1 MAPVAT
7 VKVDPLRENHVADKV
22 YKFNEKN
29 LNHMN
34 ILFNFLLLNVFGE
47 KYDKKQ
53 ELLNQ
58 NRNCNKIFIEDSV
71 MRSFKKRTVNRR
83 IYF

>member
-1 MAPVAT
+1 MAPVGT
-7 VKVDPLRENHVADKV
+7 VKVDPWREKHVADKV
-22 YKFNEKN
+22 YKYNEKV

-34 ILFNFLLLNVFGE
+34 IVFNFLLWIVFCE

-58 NRNCNKIFIEDSV
+58 NRKCNKIFIEDSV
-71 MRSFKKRTVNRR
+71 MRSFKKRTVTRR

>member
-7 VKVDPLRENHVADKV
+7 VKVDPWRENHVSDKV
-22 YKFNEKN
+22 YKFNEKV

-34 ILFNFLLLNVFGE
+34 ILFNFLLLNVFSE

-58 NRNCNKIFIEDSV
+58 NRKCNKIFIEDSV
-71 MRSFKKRTVNRR
+71 MRSFKKQTVTRR

>member
-7 VKVDPLRENHVADKV
+7 VKVDPWRENHVSDKV
-22 YKFNEKN
+22 YKFNEKV

-34 ILFNFLLLNVFGE
+34 ILFNFLLLHVFSE

-53 ELLNQ
+53 VLLNQ
-58 NRNCNKIFIEDSV
+58 NRKCNKIFIEDSV

>member
-7 VKVDPLRENHVADKV
+7 VKVDPWRENHVSDKV
-22 YKFNEKN
+22 YKFNEKV

-34 ILFNFLLLNVFGE
+34 ILFNFLLLNVFSE

-58 NRNCNKIFIEDSV
+58 NRKCNKIFIEDSV